1 MRRGTCIVLITAL
14 TIGTL
19 TTGLGVTQS
28 EAVTATAEPSALL
41 PAAIPSQTLI
51 TTPMVSGPQC
61 KADSQLVVE
70 GSNACEIVSCGMG
83 IKDTC
88 KITCPADK
96 TPKCSCDCLKTFGP
110 ICTEY
115 KANCKCE

>member
-1 MRRGTCIVLITAL
+1 MPRGAQDFLLI
-14 TIGTL
+14 
-19 TTGLGVTQS
+19 
-28 EAVTATAEPSALL
+28 AVTMGCLAFGLALAQTEASAATAEPSVPFPKITMSETL
-41 PAAIPSQTLI
+41 AA
-51 TTPMVSGPQC
+51 TPMISGPQC
-61 KADSQLVVE
+61 KANPQLVAE
-70 GSNACEIVSCGMG
+70 GSNSCEIVSCGMG

-115 KANCKCE
+115 KAICKCE